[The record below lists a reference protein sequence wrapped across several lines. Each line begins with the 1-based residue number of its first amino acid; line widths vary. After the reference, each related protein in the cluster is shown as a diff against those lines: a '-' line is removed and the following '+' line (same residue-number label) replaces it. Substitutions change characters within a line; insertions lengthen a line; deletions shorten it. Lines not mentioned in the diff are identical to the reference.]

1 MHVGVVFPET
11 EIGNDPIAIRD
22 YAQAVEQMGY
32 SHIAVYDHVLGAY
45 PKRPDGKQYPY
56 SYTHESPFH
65 EPFVLYGYLA
75 GLTQKIGL
83 VTGVLV
89 LPQRQTALVA
99 KQAAAL
105 DILSGGRLRL
115 GVGIGW
121 NDVEYEAL
129 GENFRDRGR
138 RIEEQIEVLRA
149 LWTQDVV
156 TYEGEWH
163 KITLAG
169 INPLPVQRPIPV
181 WMGGMAEP
189 VIRRI
194 ARLADGWF
202 PQIRSLEEVP
212 AVLAKLKSYAG
223 EAGRDPKAIGI
234 EARGTVAR
242 GGPEDWA
249 TAMEAWREIG
259 ATHYA
264 VNTVGAGLQSP
275 GDHIEALRRFKDA
288 VGLD

>member
-1 MHVGVVFPET
+1 
-11 EIGNDPIAIRD
+11 
-22 YAQAVEQMGY
+22 MGY
-32 SHIAVYDHVLGAY
+32 SHITVYDHVLGAY
-45 PKRPDGKQYPY
+45 PERPDGKTYPY
-56 SYTHESPFH
+56 SYTHESQFH
-65 EPFVLYGYLA
+65 EPFVLFGYLA
-75 GLTQKIGL
+75 SLTQKIGL

-105 DILSGGRLRL
+105 DILSGGRVRL

-129 GENFRDRGR
+129 GQNFHDRGR
-138 RIEEQIEVLRA
+138 RIEEQIEVMRL

-156 TYEGEWH
+156 TYEGRWH

-169 INPLPVQRPIPV
+169 INPLPLQRPIPV

-189 VIRRI
+189 VIERV

-202 PQIRSLEEVP
+202 PQIRSLEEAP
-212 AVLAKLKSYAG
+212 AVMEKLHGYAE
-223 EAGRDPKAIGI
+223 EAGRDPKTIGI

-249 TAMEAWREIG
+249 ASLEAWRDLG
-259 ATHYA
+259 ATHYGM
-264 VNTVGAGLQSP
+264 NTMNAGLRTP
-275 GDHIEALRRFKDA
+275 DEHVEALRRFKDA
-288 VGLD
+288 IGLG